1 MDAQKGMIV
10 KSKAGRDKGG
20 LFIILGI
27 DGDYVKIA
35 NGDKRKTDS
44 PKKKKLKHLQLTGS
58 VSEFIENKLEG
69 GVKVTNNEV
78 RIALAE
84 YLEKQGGNFCG

>member
-1 MDAQKGMIV
+1 MEAEQGLIV
-10 KSKAGRDKGG
+10 RSKAGRDAGD
-20 LFIILGI
+20 LFIILRLE
-27 DGDYVKIA
+27 GDYAYIA
-35 NGDKRKTDS
+35 NGDKRKVDC

-58 VSEFIENKLEG
+58 LSEFVKNKLKA

-84 YLEKQGGNFCG
+84 YLE